1 MVLSVLLIQ
10 AMKIGCSDAER
21 SRIHNLSG
29 EHDCVTLSYMSTLTI
44 RVPDALKRE
53 LEHFSKQRGQTSGD
67 IVRESLKRYLAVERF
82 QALRG
87 KTLPFAEAQGFLTDE
102 DVFKALS

>member
-1 MVLSVLLIQ
+1 
-10 AMKIGCSDAER
+10 
-21 SRIHNLSG
+21 
-29 EHDCVTLSYMSTLTI
+29 MSTLTI

>member
-1 MVLSVLLIQ
+1 M
-10 AMKIGCSDAER
+10 
-21 SRIHNLSG
+21 SRI
-29 EHDCVTLSYMSTLTI
+29 
-44 RVPDALKRE
+44 ALFGAGVVWLAASCAASADER
-53 LEHFSKQRGQTSGD
+53 FSKQRGQTAGD